1 MDKHLESPALN
12 SPKIENQSDQD
23 SKIWRLIKAVQS
35 QLILLRDN
43 IFIHQALF
51 WLTILQT
58 V

>member
-1 MDKHLESPALN
+1 MDKRLESPVLN
-12 SPKIENQSDQD
+12 SLKIENQSDQD

-43 IFIHQALF
+43 FFIYQALF